1 MGALNHEEVMPLFS
15 NARCFVQHSVVPSY
29 GDAEG
34 TPVAILEAQAAGL
47 PAVATRHA
55 GIVDAVVDGSDFG
68 IWNANKFT
76 ATGKW
81 SKGDFNADGSSDGSD
96 FGIWNANKFTASDAS
111 QVPEPVTSGFA
122 SLAMLALCIR
132 RKR

>member
-55 GIVDAVVDGSDFG
+55 GIVDAVVDGSTGYLVEELDIDG
-68 IWNANKFT
+68 MADRLTRLLQDKELAQRMGKNAREHIQKNF
-76 ATGKW
+76 
-81 SKGDFNADGSSDGSD
+81 S
-96 FGIWNANKFTASDAS
+96 
-111 QVPEPVTSGFA
+111 
-122 SLAMLALCIR
+122 IR
-132 RKR
+132 RHLDCIDDVVARARKSR